1 MGMGHNK
8 PSSQSQ
14 RTAANF
20 DEKTKRS
27 SSTYGKLMDSDRTW
41 PLPKRSHVM
50 RMGWHD
56 LLFAHWSFEP
66 EEISCLLPDNVTLDT
81 YDGKAWVAIVPFR
94 MTDVAPR
101 GIPAVPGMSA
111 FPELN
116 IRTYVTLQGKPGV
129 WFFSLDA
136 TNPIAVRL
144 ARTAFFLPYMDARIS
159 IEKRAGWYHYDSL
172 RTHRNEPTATFKARY
187 RPIGD
192 VFYAT
197 PGTLEYWL
205 TARYCL
211 YTADRKGRVLRGEID
226 HPPWP
231 LQHAELESE
240 VDTMFDWLSLSSD
253 QQPHLLFSK
262 DIAVQAWWNERVQ

>member
-1 MGMGHNK
+1 MFTHQTVCGRVVGLGHNK

-81 YDGKAWVAIVPFR
+81 YNGKAWVAIVPFR

-159 IEKRAGWYHYDSL
+159 IEKRRAGI
-172 RTHRNEPTATFKARY
+172 TMTAFGRIATNR
-187 RPIGD
+187 RPRSKHAID
-192 VFYAT
+192 LSAT
-197 PGTLEYWL
+197 SSTPRPGHSNT
-205 TARYCL
+205 
-211 YTADRKGRVLRGEID
+211 G
-226 HPPWP
+226 
-231 LQHAELESE
+231 
-240 VDTMFDWLSLSSD
+240 
-253 QQPHLLFSK
+253 
-262 DIAVQAWWNERVQ
+262 